1 MSVLTIPEIKAHLN
15 IPCDYMCDDE
25 LLASERESAEAYVT
39 TFLDLED
46 EDEATITVIA
56 TGLTEGA
63 KPAPN
68 NAAKTISAFR
78 DRPAAPKAPAEEK
91 ERKPEPPVNS
101 GSYVRRP
108 SVPTSTVATREINVP
123 GFLKK

>member
-46 EDEATITVIA
+46 EDEATITAALSRKQVKHAMLMIIA
-56 TGLTEGA
+56 TLY
-63 KPAPN
+63 N
-68 NAAKTISAFR
+68 NRESEVYAGTQEMKAF
-78 DRPAAPKAPAEEK
+78 DRLLYQYK
-91 ERKPEPPVNS
+91 RW
-101 GSYVRRP
+101 
-108 SVPTSTVATREINVP
+108 SV
-123 GFLKK
+123 